1 MSNTYFVD
9 TNIIV
14 YSKDATEPE
23 KQPIAAQWMER
34 LWIER
39 SGRISTQVLN
49 EYYVTV
55 TRKLDPGLPP
65 KEAWRYME
73 ALFIWQPVPLDIPV
87 LQKARVIERR
97 YGVSWWDALIIG
109 AALVSQCNMILSEDM
124 QDGMKY
130 DRAVIQNPFRD
141 TDV

>member
-1 MSNTYFVD
+1 MSKTYFVD

-23 KQPIAAQWMER
+23 KQPVAAQWMER
-34 LWIER
+34 LWTER
-39 SGRISTQVLN
+39 SGKISTQVLN

-55 TRKLDPGLPP
+55 TRKLDPGMPP
-65 KEAWRYME
+65 RKAWRYVE
-73 ALFIWQPVPLDIPV
+73 ALFVWQPVALDINV
-87 LQKARVIERR
+87 LKKARIIEKR

-109 AALVSQCNMILSEDM
+109 AAIVSQCSIILSEDM

-130 DRAVIQNPFRD
+130 DRVVIQNPFN
-141 TDV
+141 DVDV